1 MPQSTGE
8 SFITKR
14 IIIGPQDEASVV
26 VQIALDLLSNF
37 DSHQED
43 ECLGRFTSCI
53 LQICQCSNMILI
65 CHVVGAKLGA
75 YRNTESYPD
84 LFSIY
89 IYIFIAWKQPP
100 DPAVPVHLKANP
112 KYFKP
117 SQTQSPARF
126 QFSVATIVINKCIA
140 FVIDSQSQIVST
152 NTQTKLR
159 PKGSN
164 FVISAR
170 RFAPT

>member
-89 IYIFIAWKQPP
+89 IYIHCLETTTRSCSSSAPKGQPKVFQAIP
-100 DPAVPVHLKANP
+100 NP
-112 KYFKP
+112 KSSKIP
-117 SQTQSPARF
+117 I
-126 QFSVATIVINKCIA
+126 FSCYYC
-140 FVIDSQSQIVST
+140 DQ
-152 NTQTKLR
+152 
-159 PKGSN
+159 
-164 FVISAR
+164 
-170 RFAPT
+170 